1 MKPTLVSRME
11 KLVAKTSALK
21 KKGECLLMNFNHKCD
36 VLLHVVGLHIFQQFL
51 SN

>member
-1 MKPTLVSRME
+1 MKPTLMSRME
-11 KLVAKTSALK
+11 KLVAKDLYTK
-21 KKGECLLMNFNHKCD
+21 KRERLLMNFNHKCD